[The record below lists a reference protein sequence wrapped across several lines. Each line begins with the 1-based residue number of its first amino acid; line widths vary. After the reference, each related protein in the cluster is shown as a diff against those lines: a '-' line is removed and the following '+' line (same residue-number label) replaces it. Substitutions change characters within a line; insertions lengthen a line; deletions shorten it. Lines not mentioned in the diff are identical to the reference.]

1 MLNLA
6 LKVFFSFLNIQEE
19 IVTVD
24 LEKPLSGGLGF
35 SVIGGERG
43 IFVKSITPG
52 GIADASDKLQIGDR
66 LLKVRLFFSSF
77 FLNKPLLS
85 ELLTRMNVHLV

>member
-1 MLNLA
+1 MLNLS
-6 LKVFFSFLNIQEE
+6 LSVCLLLNIQEE

-24 LEKPLSGGLGF
+24 VEKPPSGGLGF

-52 GIADASDKLQIGDR
+52 GIADTSDKLQIGDR
-66 LLKVRLFFSSF
+66 LLKVRLYFSSGF
-77 FLNKPLLS
+77 NA
-85 ELLTRMNVHLV
+85 E